1 MLLAVVPDIFDR
13 IEFGRIG
20 WQGLHLNGPV
30 LRGDKL
36 SHQPAAMN
44 GQAVP
49 NGGQPATDM
58 PLKMFQELDDLRGF
72 DAAAKK
78 PGIDVSD
85 RDPGH
90 SRQTLPIERI
100 LQHRS
105 LATRSPSAYPVWTLA
120 QTALVHK
127 HYGLTLLE
135 RFFYSRPAHPFP
147 PLDGRFI
154 ALGGPPHWAL
164 AASAQGT
171 QNSPNISRMILLPSL
186 SVHQIGH
193 TLGRPQRSVVAQGF
207 RTFLQDLAQFL
218 QLDRLQT
225 RFTAS
230 ACRFAQRLG
239 SVLFSSL
246 MPPADRLAMHAQS
259 SGDLAL
265 MEPSVKELGGLE
277 SRLFQF
283 IKIAFNAFWISHAR
297 SLTLRTSP
305 VAILCEMQ

>member
-127 HYGLTLLE
+127 HYGSTLLE
-135 RFFYSRPAHPFP
+135 RFF
-147 PLDGRFI
+147 FI
-154 ALGGPPHWAL
+154 PG
-164 AASAQGT
+164 
-171 QNSPNISRMILLPSL
+171 
-186 SVHQIGH
+186 
-193 TLGRPQRSVVAQGF
+193 QR
-207 RTFLQDLAQFL
+207 
-218 QLDRLQT
+218 T
-225 RFTAS
+225 RFHRWMA
-230 ACRFAQRLG
+230 G
-239 SVLFSSL
+239 SSHWVAR
-246 MPPADRLAMHAQS
+246 PTGRWQPQ
-259 SGDLAL
+259 
-265 MEPSVKELGGLE
+265 PKEH
-277 SRLFQF
+277 
-283 IKIAFNAFWISHAR
+283 KIRQTF
-297 SLTLRTSP
+297 P
-305 VAILCEMQ
+305 G